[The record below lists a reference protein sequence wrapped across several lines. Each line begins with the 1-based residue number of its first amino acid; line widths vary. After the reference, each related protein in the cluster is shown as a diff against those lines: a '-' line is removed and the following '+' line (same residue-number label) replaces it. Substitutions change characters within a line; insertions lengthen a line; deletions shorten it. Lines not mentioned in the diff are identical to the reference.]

1 MNKGTLSIWRI
12 ALNYILSRSFL
23 KLLNYDNINMNAN
36 TNTEMEIVSKIA
48 IWMAEKAMRNHNGND
63 LYPYPT

>member
-1 MNKGTLSIWRI
+1 
-12 ALNYILSRSFL
+12 
-23 KLLNYDNINMNAN
+23 MNAN